1 MQPFTNVDTILSY
14 RPYKQM
20 AGPVPGA
27 MVKSAHLGLECS
39 SGLRTQALKPGCLGT
54 DPVSTT

>member
-1 MQPFTNVDTILSY
+1 MQPFKNVDTILSY

-39 SGLRTQALKPGCLGT
+39 SGL
-54 DPVSTT
+54 